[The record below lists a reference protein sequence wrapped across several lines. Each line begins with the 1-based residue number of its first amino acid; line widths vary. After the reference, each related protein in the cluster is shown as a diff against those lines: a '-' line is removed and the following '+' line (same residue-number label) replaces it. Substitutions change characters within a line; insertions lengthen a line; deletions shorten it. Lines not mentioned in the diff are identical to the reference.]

1 MVFQRIVSVI
11 GLGYVGLTTAVAFSK
26 ITKVIA
32 YDCSEQRIKELKD
45 GHDVNDEVSDE
56 SLQSTNL
63 YFTQSPEDLKE
74 ADFYIITVPTPVNK
88 IKQPDL
94 SMVLSASTLLGKFL
108 KKGDIVVYES
118 TVYPGA
124 TEEQSIPFLEHSS
137 GLVCGQ
143 DFSVGFSPERI
154 NPSDKEHVF
163 DNIVKI
169 VSGSDKRTLDIIAD
183 AYGRVVS
190 AGVFPVSS
198 IKTAEAAKVV
208 ENTQRDVNI
217 ALMNDIAII
226 MHALDIDTSEVIAA
240 MRTKWNYVPFQPGLV
255 GGHCIGVNSYYL
267 MHKAEEAHYYSDIIH
282 AARRVNESIGQYIV
296 SQTIKQLI
304 NLNVLVKGAK
314 IAVLGLTYK
323 ENCADLRDSGVISI
337 VNELK
342 TYQVDVLIHDP
353 IADKALAK
361 KEYGVDLVCWDDLFE
376 LDALIIAV
384 AHQKYTQLTVDALSN
399 MLKAHRL
406 VVDLKKVL
414 NLDDT
419 AGTSMT
425 LWRL

>member
-1 MVFQRIVSVI
+1 MSFQRIVSVI
-11 GLGYVGLTTAVAFSK
+11 GLGYVGLTTAAAFSK

-32 YDCSEQRIKELKD
+32 YDCSERRIKELKN
-45 GHDVNDEVSDE
+45 GHDVNDEVADE
-56 SLQSTNL
+56 SLKSTNL
-63 YFTQSPEDLKE
+63 HFTLSPEDLKE

-94 SMVLSASTLLGKFL
+94 SMVLSASTMLGGFL

-124 TEEQSIPFLEHSS
+124 TEEQCVPVLERSS
-137 GLVCGQ
+137 GLVYGR

-183 AYGRVVS
+183 AYRRVVS

-304 NLNVLVKGAK
+304 NLSVLVKGAK
-314 IAVLGLTYK
+314 VAVLGLTYK

-342 TYQVDVLIHDP
+342 SYQVDVLIHDP
-353 IADKALAK
+353 IADKELAK
-361 KEYGVDLVCWDDLFE
+361 KEYGVDLVCLDDLKE
-376 LDALIIAV
+376 LDAVIIAV
-384 AHQKYTQLTVDALSN
+384 AHQKYTQLTADALSKI
-399 MLKAHRL
+399 LKPHRL

-414 NLDDT
+414 NIDD
-419 AGTSMT
+419 AEGTSMT